1 MDNLLA
7 DAMRRIHRDVYRETV
22 NGMLAVLEG
31 VFAPKCRCG
40 AMKTLRAD
48 LDEFERNA
56 CSAIGGLPADKVG
69 VFCTKDDSFN
79 AGIAQGRED
88 LRRAVVAHLDEWAAS
103 DSPAMETRDTFR
115 QCLREVIEDLAET
128 FPAPA
133 GEK

>member
-1 MDNLLA
+1 MSRCDNC
-7 DAMRRIHRDVYRETV
+7 MRDVDD
-22 NGMLAVLEG
+22 G
-31 VFAPKCRCG
+31 VSCG
-40 AMKTLRAD
+40 DCTDTDFWERRGYAKGRA
-48 LDEFERNA
+48 
-56 CSAIGGLPADKVG
+56 
-69 VFCTKDDSFN
+69 